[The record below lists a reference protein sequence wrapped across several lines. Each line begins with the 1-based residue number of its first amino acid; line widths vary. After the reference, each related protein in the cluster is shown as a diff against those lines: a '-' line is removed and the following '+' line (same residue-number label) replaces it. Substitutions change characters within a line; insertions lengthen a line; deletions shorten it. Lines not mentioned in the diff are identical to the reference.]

1 MNKFLLLFFIV
12 LLYSHVFSQI
22 KNEDE
27 NNDISH
33 AISIGWSNPI
43 SSIST
48 LFNSNNEEKFGVLI
62 DYQMIISEN
71 NFYRVHSKFSPS
83 YKNPRLSLNNF
94 LISISKGKWLI
105 EKGNINFGHGIGP
118 YFRCNIYRGQAVTGT
133 QAFWSSDYFGT
144 GLEYFMFLE
153 YLLKKDVFLNIIAN
167 FNVGFH
173 QYYEATIVNS
183 SGGTAASSQEYWGL
197 RLANQQLISIAIK
210 KYL

>member
-1 MNKFLLLFFIV
+1 MYKFLFLLFI
-12 LLYSHVFSQI
+12 LSGYSHVFSQI
-22 KNEDE
+22 NNEDE
-27 NNDISH
+27 RNDISH

-62 DYQMIISEN
+62 DYQMTISEN
-71 NFYRVHSKFSPS
+71 NFYRAHSKFSPS
-83 YKNPRLSLNNF
+83 YKNPMLSLNNF
-94 LISISKGKWLI
+94 LISINKGKWLMDKRNSKI
-105 EKGNINFGHGIGP
+105 GHGIGP
-118 YFRCNIYRGQAVTGT
+118 YFRCNIYRGQAVAGT
-133 QAFWSSDYFGT
+133 QPFWSSDYFGI

-153 YLLKKDVFLNIIAN
+153 YSLKKDVFLNIIAN
-167 FNVGFH
+167 FNIGFH

-183 SGGTAASSQEYWGL
+183 SGGTAALSQEYWGL

>member
-22 KNEDE
+22 NNKDE

-33 AISIGWSNPI
+33 AISIWWSNPI

-153 YLLKKDVFLNIIAN
+153 YRCIAWKP
-167 FNVGFH
+167 
-173 QYYEATIVNS
+173 I
-183 SGGTAASSQEYWGL
+183 
-197 RLANQQLISIAIK
+197 
-210 KYL
+210 

>member
-1 MNKFLLLFFIV
+1 MYKFPLLIFI
-12 LLYSHVFSQI
+12 LLGYSHVFSQI
-22 KNEDE
+22 NNEDE

-48 LFNSNNEEKFGVLI
+48 LFDSKNEEKFGVLI
-62 DYQMIISEN
+62 DYQITISEN

-83 YKNPRLSLNNF
+83 YKNPMLSLNNF
-94 LISISKGKWLI
+94 LISVNKGKWLI
-105 EKGNINFGHGIGP
+105 DKRNTKIGHGIGP
-118 YFRCNIYRGQAVTGT
+118 YFRCNIYRGQAAAGT

-153 YLLKKDVFLNIIAN
+153 YSIKKDIFLNIIAN
-167 FNVGFH
+167 FNIGFH

-183 SGGTAASSQEYWGL
+183 NGGTAALSQEYWGL
-197 RLANQQLISIAIK
+197 RLTNQQLISIAIK

>member
-22 KNEDE
+22 NNKDE

-118 YFRCNIYRGQAVTGT
+118 YFRCNIYRAQSVAGT
-133 QAFWSSDYFGT
+133 QAFWSSDYFGI

>member
-1 MNKFLLLFFIV
+1 MG
-12 LLYSHVFSQI
+12 YSQAFTQI
-22 KNEDE
+22 NNEVE
-27 NNDISH
+27 SNDFSH

-48 LFNSNNEEKFGVLI
+48 LFDSKNEEKFGVLI
-62 DYQMIISEN
+62 DYQMNISEN

-83 YKNPRLSLNNF
+83 YKNPMLSLNNF
-94 LISISKGKWLI
+94 LISISKGKWLF
-105 EKGNINFGHGIGP
+105 EKRNTNIGHGLGP
-118 YFRCNIYRGQAVTGT
+118 YFRCNIYRGQAVAGT
-133 QAFWSSDYFGT
+133 QVFWSSDYFGT

-153 YLLKKDVFLNIIAN
+153 YLIKKDLFINVVAN
-167 FNVGFH
+167 FNIGFH

-183 SGGTAASSQEYWGL
+183 SGGSAALSQEYWGL

>member
-1 MNKFLLLFFIV
+1 MYKFLLLFFIV
-12 LLYSHVFSQI
+12 LAYSHVFSQ
-22 KNEDE
+22 KNYEDE

-33 AISIGWSNPI
+33 SISIGWSNPI

-62 DYQMIISEN
+62 DYQMTITEN

-83 YKNPRLSLNNF
+83 YKNPMLSLNNF
-94 LISISKGKWLI
+94 LISVSKGKSLTDK
-105 EKGNINFGHGIGP
+105 ENINFGHGIGP
-118 YFRCNIYRGQAVTGT
+118 YFRCNIYRAQSVAGS
-133 QAFWSSDYFGT
+133 QAFWSSDYFGI

>member
-1 MNKFLLLFFIV
+1 MYKFLLLFFIV
-12 LLYSHVFSQI
+12 LAYSHVFSQ
-22 KNEDE
+22 KNYEDE

-33 AISIGWSNPI
+33 SISIGWSNPI

-183 SGGTAASSQEYWGL
+183 SGGTAALSQEYWGL

>member
-1 MNKFLLLFFIV
+1 MYKFLSLLFI
-12 LLYSHVFSQI
+12 LTGHSHVFSQI
-22 KNEDE
+22 NNEDE
-27 NNDISH
+27 SNEILH

-48 LFNSNNEEKFGVLI
+48 LFNSNNEEKFGVLV
-62 DYQMIISEN
+62 DYQMTISEN

-83 YKNPRLSLNNF
+83 YKNQMLSLNNF
-94 LISISKGKWLI
+94 LISINKGKWLI
-105 EKGNINFGHGIGP
+105 DKKNTKIGHGTGP
-118 YFRCNIYRGQAVTGT
+118 YFRCNIYRGQAAAGT
-133 QAFWSSDYFGT
+133 QVFWSSDYFGI

-153 YLLKKDVFLNIIAN
+153 YSLKKDVFLNIIAN

-183 SGGTAASSQEYWGL
+183 SGGTATISQEYWGL
-197 RLANQQLISIAIK
+197 RLANQQLISIAVK

>member
-1 MNKFLLLFFIV
+1 MYKIQYAFFII
-12 LLYSHVFSQI
+12 LGYSQAFTQINNEVESNDFSR
-22 KNEDE
+22 
-27 NNDISH
+27 

-48 LFNSNNEEKFGVLI
+48 LFDSKNEEKFGILI
-62 DYQMIISEN
+62 DYQMNISEN

-83 YKNPRLSLNNF
+83 YKNPMLSLNNF
-94 LISISKGKWLI
+94 LISISKGKWLF
-105 EKGNINFGHGIGP
+105 EKRNTNIGHGIGP
-118 YFRCNIYRGQAVTGT
+118 YFRCNIYRGQAVAGT

-153 YLLKKDVFLNIIAN
+153 YLIKKDLFINVVAN
-167 FNVGFH
+167 FNIGFH

-183 SGGTAASSQEYWGL
+183 SGGSAALSQEYWGL

>member
-1 MNKFLLLFFIV
+1 MLLG
-12 LLYSHVFSQI
+12 YSQVFSQI
-22 KNEDE
+22 NNEEE
-27 NNDISH
+27 NNDFSH

-48 LFNSNNEEKFGVLI
+48 LFDSKKEEKFGVLI
-62 DYQMIISEN
+62 DYQKTISEN
-71 NFYRVHSKFSPS
+71 NFYRVHSKFSAS
-83 YKNPRLSLNNF
+83 YENPMLSLNNF
-94 LISISKGKWLI
+94 LISINKGKWLL
-105 EKGNINFGHGIGP
+105 EKENSNIGHGIGP
-118 YFRCNIYRGQAVTGT
+118 YFRCNIYRGQTVAGT
-133 QAFWSSDYFGT
+133 QAFWSSDYFGL

-153 YLLKKDVFLNIIAN
+153 YLIKKDLFLNIIAN

-183 SGGTAASSQEYWGL
+183 NGGTAAFSQEYWGL

>member
-1 MNKFLLLFFIV
+1 MYKFLLLFFIV
-12 LLYSHVFSQI
+12 LAYSHVFSQ
-22 KNEDE
+22 KNYEDE

-33 AISIGWSNPI
+33 SISVGWSNPI

-62 DYQMIISEN
+62 DYQMTITEN

-83 YKNPRLSLNNF
+83 YKNPMLSLNNF
-94 LISISKGKWLI
+94 LISISKGKSLTDK
-105 EKGNINFGHGIGP
+105 ENINFGHGIGP
-118 YFRCNIYRGQAVTGT
+118 YFRCNIYRAQSVAGS
-133 QAFWSSDYFGT
+133 QAFWSSDYFGI

>member
-1 MNKFLLLFFIV
+1 MYKFLLLLFLV
-12 LLYSHVFSQI
+12 LIYSHFFSQ
-22 KNEDE
+22 KNYEDE
-27 NNDISH
+27 NDDISH

-43 SSIST
+43 SSILTQFDSK
-48 LFNSNNEEKFGVLI
+48 NEEKFGILI
-62 DYQMIISEN
+62 DYQMTISEN
-71 NFYRVHSKFSPS
+71 SFYRAHSKFSPS
-83 YKNPRLSLNNF
+83 YKNPMLSLNNF

-105 EKGNINFGHGIGP
+105 DKENINFSHGIGP
-118 YFRCNIYRGQAVTGT
+118 YFRCNIYRGQAVAGT

-153 YLLKKDVFLNIIAN
+153 YLIKKDVFLNIIAN

-183 SGGTAASSQEYWGL
+183 SGGTATISQEYWGL
-197 RLANQQLISIAIK
+197 RLANQQLISIAVK

>member
-1 MNKFLLLFFIV
+1 MYKIQYAFFII
-12 LLYSHVFSQI
+12 LGYSQAFTQI
-22 KNEDE
+22 NNEVE
-27 NNDISH
+27 SNDFSH

-48 LFNSNNEEKFGVLI
+48 LFDSKNEEKFGILI
-62 DYQMIISEN
+62 DYQMNISEN

-83 YKNPRLSLNNF
+83 YKNPMLSLNNF
-94 LISISKGKWLI
+94 LISISKGKWLF
-105 EKGNINFGHGIGP
+105 EKRNTNIGHGIGP
-118 YFRCNIYRGQAVTGT
+118 YFRCNIYRGQAVAGT

-153 YLLKKDVFLNIIAN
+153 YLIKKDLFINVVAN
-167 FNVGFH
+167 FNIGFH

-183 SGGTAASSQEYWGL
+183 SGGSAALSQEYWGL
-197 RLANQQLISIAIK
+197 RLANQQLISIAIQ

>member
-1 MNKFLLLFFIV
+1 MYKILYSFFII
-12 LLYSHVFSQI
+12 LGYSQAFTQI
-22 KNEDE
+22 NNEVE
-27 NNDISH
+27 SNDFSH

-48 LFNSNNEEKFGVLI
+48 LFDSKNEEKFGILI
-62 DYQMIISEN
+62 DYQMNISEN

-83 YKNPRLSLNNF
+83 YKNPMLSLNNF
-94 LISISKGKWLI
+94 LISISKGKWLF
-105 EKGNINFGHGIGP
+105 EKRNTNIGHGIGP
-118 YFRCNIYRGQAVTGT
+118 YFRCNIYRVQAVAGT

-144 GLEYFMFLE
+144 GFEYFMFLE
-153 YLLKKDVFLNIIAN
+153 YLIKKDLFINVVAN
-167 FNVGFH
+167 FNIGFH

-183 SGGTAASSQEYWGL
+183 SGGSAALSQEYWGL

>member
-1 MNKFLLLFFIV
+1 MYKFLSLLFI
-12 LLYSHVFSQI
+12 LTGYSHVFSQI
-22 KNEDE
+22 NSEDE
-27 NNDISH
+27 SNEISH

-48 LFNSNNEEKFGVLI
+48 LFNSNNVEKFGVLI
-62 DYQMIISEN
+62 DYQMTISEN

-83 YKNPRLSLNNF
+83 YKNPMLSLNNF
-94 LISISKGKWLI
+94 LISIN
-105 EKGNINFGHGIGP
+105 KGNWLKDKKNTKIGHGTGP
-118 YFRCNIYRGQAVTGT
+118 YFRCNIYRGQAVAGT
-133 QAFWSSDYFGT
+133 QTFWSSDYFGI

-153 YLLKKDVFLNIIAN
+153 YSLKKDVFLNIIAN

-183 SGGTAASSQEYWGL
+183 SGGTATISQEYWGL
-197 RLANQQLISIAIK
+197 RLANQQLISIAVK

>member
-1 MNKFLLLFFIV
+1 MYKFLLLLFI
-12 LLYSHVFSQI
+12 LLGHSHIFSQI
-22 KNEDE
+22 NNEE
-27 NNDISH
+27 ESNDISH

-48 LFNSNNEEKFGVLI
+48 LIDSKIEEKFGVLI
-62 DYQMIISEN
+62 DYQMTISKN

-83 YKNPRLSLNNF
+83 YKNPMLSLNNF
-94 LISISKGKWLI
+94 LISINKGKWLMDKRNTKI
-105 EKGNINFGHGIGP
+105 GQGIGP
-118 YFRCNIYRGQAVTGT
+118 YFSCNIYRGQALAGT

-144 GLEYFMFLE
+144 GLEYFIFLE
-153 YLLKKDVFLNIIAN
+153 HLLKKDVFFNIIAN
-167 FNVGFH
+167 FNIGFH

-183 SGGTAASSQEYWGL
+183 SGGTAALSQEYWGL

>member
-1 MNKFLLLFFIV
+1 MYKFPLLIFI
-12 LLYSHVFSQI
+12 LLGYSHAFSQI
-22 KNEDE
+22 NNEDE

-48 LFNSNNEEKFGVLI
+48 LFDSKNEEKFGVLI
-62 DYQMIISEN
+62 DYQISISEN

-83 YKNPRLSLNNF
+83 YKNPMLSLNNF
-94 LISISKGKWLI
+94 LISVNKGKWLMD
-105 EKGNINFGHGIGP
+105 KGNTKIGHGIGP
-118 YFRCNIYRGQAVTGT
+118 YFRCNIYRGQAAAGT

-153 YLLKKDVFLNIIAN
+153 YSLKKDIFLNIIAN
-167 FNVGFH
+167 FNIGFH

-183 SGGTAASSQEYWGL
+183 NGGTAALSQEYWGL
-197 RLANQQLISIAIK
+197 RLTNQQLISIAIK

>member
-22 KNEDE
+22 NNEDE

-94 LISISKGKWLI
+94 LISISKGKRLI

-183 SGGTAASSQEYWGL
+183 SGGTAALSL
-197 RLANQQLISIAIK
+197 
-210 KYL
+210 

>member
-62 DYQMIISEN
+62 DYQMTITEN

>member
-1 MNKFLLLFFIV
+1 MYKILYSFFII
-12 LLYSHVFSQI
+12 LGYSQAFTQI
-22 KNEDE
+22 NNEVE
-27 NNDISH
+27 SNDFSH

-48 LFNSNNEEKFGVLI
+48 LFDSKNEEKFGILI
-62 DYQMIISEN
+62 DYQMNISEN

-83 YKNPRLSLNNF
+83 YKNPMLSLNNF
-94 LISISKGKWLI
+94 LISISKGKWLF
-105 EKGNINFGHGIGP
+105 EKRNTNIGHGLGP
-118 YFRCNIYRGQAVTGT
+118 YFRCNIYRGQAVAGT
-133 QAFWSSDYFGT
+133 QVFWSSDYFGT

-153 YLLKKDVFLNIIAN
+153 YLIKKDLFINVVAN
-167 FNVGFH
+167 FNIGFH

-183 SGGTAASSQEYWGL
+183 SGGSAALSQEYWGL

>member
-1 MNKFLLLFFIV
+1 MYKFPLLIFI
-12 LLYSHVFSQI
+12 LLGYSHFFSQI
-22 KNEDE
+22 NNEDE

-48 LFNSNNEEKFGVLI
+48 LFDSKNEEKFGVLI
-62 DYQMIISEN
+62 DYQISISEN

-83 YKNPRLSLNNF
+83 NKNPMLSLNNF
-94 LISISKGKWLI
+94 LISVNKGKWLI
-105 EKGNINFGHGIGP
+105 DKGNTKIGHGIGP
-118 YFRCNIYRGQAVTGT
+118 YFRCNIYRGQAAAGT

-153 YLLKKDVFLNIIAN
+153 YSLKKDIFLNIIAN
-167 FNVGFH
+167 FNIGFH

-183 SGGTAASSQEYWGL
+183 NGGTAALSQEYWGL
-197 RLANQQLISIAIK
+197 RLTNQQLISIAIK

>member
-1 MNKFLLLFFIV
+1 MYKFLLLLFI
-12 LLYSHVFSQI
+12 LLGHSHIFSQI
-22 KNEDE
+22 NNEDE
-27 NNDISH
+27 SDGISH

-48 LFNSNNEEKFGVLI
+48 LIDSKIEEKFGVLI
-62 DYQMIISEN
+62 DYQMTISKN

-83 YKNPRLSLNNF
+83 YKNPMLSLNNF
-94 LISISKGKWLI
+94 LISINKGKWLMDKRNTKI
-105 EKGNINFGHGIGP
+105 GQGIGP
-118 YFRCNIYRGQAVTGT
+118 YFSCNIYRGQALAGT

-144 GLEYFMFLE
+144 GLEYFIFLE
-153 YLLKKDVFLNIIAN
+153 HLLKKDVFFNIIAN
-167 FNVGFH
+167 FNIGFH

-183 SGGTAASSQEYWGL
+183 SGGTAALSQEYWGL

>member
-22 KNEDE
+22 NNEDE

-62 DYQMIISEN
+62 DYQMTITEN

-183 SGGTAASSQEYWGL
+183 SGGTAALSQEYWGL

>member
-1 MNKFLLLFFIV
+1 MYKFLLLLFI
-12 LLYSHVFSQI
+12 LLGHSHVFSQI
-22 KNEDE
+22 NNEE
-27 NNDISH
+27 ESNDISH

-48 LFNSNNEEKFGVLI
+48 LIDSKIEEKFGVLI
-62 DYQMIISEN
+62 DYQMTISKN

-83 YKNPRLSLNNF
+83 YKNPMLSLNNF
-94 LISISKGKWLI
+94 LISINKGKWLMDKRNTKI
-105 EKGNINFGHGIGP
+105 GQGIGP
-118 YFRCNIYRGQAVTGT
+118 YFSCNIYRGQALAGT

-144 GLEYFMFLE
+144 GLEYFIFLE
-153 YLLKKDVFLNIIAN
+153 HLLKKDVFFNIIAN
-167 FNVGFH
+167 FNIGFH

-183 SGGTAASSQEYWGL
+183 SGGTAALSQEYWGL